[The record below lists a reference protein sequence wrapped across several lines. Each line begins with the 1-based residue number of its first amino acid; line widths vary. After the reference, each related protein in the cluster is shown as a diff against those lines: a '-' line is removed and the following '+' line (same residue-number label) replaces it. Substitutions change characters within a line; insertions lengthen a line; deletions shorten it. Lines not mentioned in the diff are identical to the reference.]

1 MIARRCAVLVLLG
14 GSLLVAPA
22 LARAQ
27 PAGRVARIGFISPAS
42 ASDPR
47 MQGLLEALRQGLR
60 DLGYVEGRNL
70 AIEPRWADE
79 HYDRLPGLA
88 ADLVARRVDV
98 IVAVAVPAI
107 RAAKEATRT
116 IPIVMAA
123 VVDPVATGLVASLA
137 RPGGNVT
144 GLSTMGPEITAKQ
157 VEMLKQIVPRAAL
170 VAVLWNPANPGNR
183 PQLSATESASRALGM
198 RLQSL
203 EARTPADFDP
213 AFAAMIRQRA
223 DALIVLADVMLNDN
237 RSRLVELAAA
247 NRLPTVYGQD
257 AGGGGLLSYSA
268 NTRDLFRR
276 SAGYV
281 DRILKGARPGDLP
294 VEQANTFE
302 LVINLKAARALGL
315 TVPPSL
321 LHRAD
326 HVIE

>member
-1 MIARRCAVLVLLG
+1 VIARRCAVLVLLG

-144 GLSTMGPEITAKQ
+144 GLSTVGPEITAKQ

-183 PQLSATESASRALGM
+183 PQLSAAESASRALGM

-302 LVINLKAARALGL
+302 LVINLKVARALGL

-326 HVIE
+326 RVIE

>member
-302 LVINLKAARALGL
+302 LVINLKAARTLGL

-326 HVIE
+326 RVIE

>member
-1 MIARRCAVLVLLG
+1 MIARRRAVLVLLG
-14 GSLLVAPA
+14 GALLVAPA
-22 LARAQ
+22 LVRAQ
-27 PAGRVARIGFISPAS
+27 PAVKVTRVGFITPAS

-60 DLGYVEGRNL
+60 DLGYVDGRNL
-70 AIEPRWADE
+70 AIEPRWAGE
-79 HYDRLPGLA
+79 QYDRLPGLA

-107 RAAKEATRT
+107 RAAKEATST

-157 VEMLKQIVPRAAL
+157 VEMLKQIVPRASV
-170 VAVLWNPANPGNR
+170 VAVLWNPSNPGNR
-183 PQLSATESASRALGM
+183 PQLRAVESASRALGM

-203 EARTPADFDP
+203 EVRTPADFDP

-237 RSRLVELAAA
+237 RSRLGELAAA

-257 AGGGGLLSYSA
+257 AGGSGLLSYSA
-268 NTRDLFRR
+268 DTRELFRR
-276 SAGYV
+276 SASYV
-281 DRILKGARPGDLP
+281 DQILKGARPGDLP

-326 HVIE
+326 RVIE

>member
-1 MIARRCAVLVLLG
+1 VIARRCAVLVLLG

-47 MQGLLEALRQGLR
+47 MQGLVEALRQGLR

>member
-1 MIARRCAVLVLLG
+1 VIARRCAVLVLLG